1 MRIIGTKRLNLKKDN
16 LGYIKAFA
24 VNLGTEWVMA
34 NAENVPS
41 AGEVFVPLNFNA
53 LNKYNENEM
62 FICNNIEL
70 MDNIIGSCD
79 YRANGENCSNID
91 YFTEDIFSLIDIDQS
106 LDQAE
111 TLRIVSKVKPT
122 KICFVRS
129 IMDGSSVIAGP
140 YESGSTTLTSEYNY
154 SCVLGL
160 IGNNN
165 KYFSSLKAHSVY
177 VLEENVLPNNSL
189 ISTGQAEHFLISGLR
204 NFINSSIEPLQ
215 VPVIADETL
224 IKFIDDIVPK
234 QSDKLGRKGKREL
247 ARIITASKTLSAV
260 NKKRLEELF
269 DKENETTKELM
280 QSLQSRLG
288 LSNNNVTKEVS
299 NEKNIELESEL
310 QSKKDQIEEQK
321 NLISSLNDQI
331 GQIEDKTKKEFEDN
345 ITNLNAE
352 LNDAQKA
359 LKDDITRKDIQTEIH
374 QLTGQKNLLE
384 SEKEGL
390 EDTVSSLKRDLAS
403 NTRQFRDQALKVLP
417 FFEIM
422 QNVKNDNSADT
433 IKEFIP
439 NEFESFDSLN
449 HLLDKIAERVKN
461 MGYIEDESRLKS
473 IVALTLSSKFVGF
486 YGAAGVGKTTLANY
500 LSQAISGRALEQN
513 CYGQSLVRVAKGWT
527 SHTDFVGYFNSFSNK
542 FEYRQPFFKKFEN
555 SNTFTSEQFF
565 SLVFDESNLSS
576 PELYL
581 SDFLAETEGMFGNK
595 IVPISLSGR
604 QFSIPNDLRMLFTF
618 NVDETTEELS
628 PRMLDRMPVVTVRNP
643 SIDPSELLNVTTE
656 EQFNPISKI
665 NIQELT
671 TFSENDASD
680 DLINSAENIYEFWST
695 LPNFHI
701 SQRKKLQV
709 ERYCRIAAEAEM
721 NKSVVIEFI
730 EEAFMLPLLAGFGSD
745 YGKRIEKL
753 FPNIS
758 SQEVKSRLQEILS
771 TGETFGVYRHV

>member
-1 MRIIGTKRLNLKKDN
+1 
-16 LGYIKAFA
+16 
-24 VNLGTEWVMA
+24 
-34 NAENVPS
+34 
-41 AGEVFVPLNFNA
+41 
-53 LNKYNENEM
+53 
-62 FICNNIEL
+62 
-70 MDNIIGSCD
+70 
-79 YRANGENCSNID
+79 
-91 YFTEDIFSLIDIDQS
+91 
-106 LDQAE
+106 
-111 TLRIVSKVKPT
+111 
-122 KICFVRS
+122 
-129 IMDGSSVIAGP
+129 MDGSSVIAGP